1 MRKLYALLTGCVFTL
16 FAITTNANPVTPD
29 VANFTFTIDAPNNN
43 VFFTNT
49 STVGNEPGIRRA
61 YWHFGDG
68 VVQMMGPLQ
77 NTQHH
82 YQVAGTYTVCLKI
95 YRYRSNIGDSV
106 LSAQVCKTVVI
117 QTVCTA
123 DFVTLNV
130 AANPLLKYFVAQ
142 PSHNQQKKPV
152 KVCWRFGDGKDTC
165 INYPATYTGAYGV
178 SHLYGQPGNYN
189 VCVNILYDGGCRAE
203 KCKLVEVVVPD
214 SCRANFE
221 KLAVATGANP
231 LQAIFRALPWHNNN
245 KKPVRICW
253 TFGDGRDT
261 CIQYSNTFPGPYIVN
276 HTYAQAGIYEVCVK
290 ILYLGGCE
298 ARKCNSIRIE
308 SPDSCRA
315 DFERLAIIPHNNP
328 RTVVFKALPW
338 HNNNKKPA
346 RICWQFGDG
355 RDTCINY
362 TNSYTGQYTVNHTY
376 RNTGLY
382 EVCVKILYFGGCEA
396 RKCKPILVGRPDSCR
411 ADFEKIPSPNA
422 DPRRAYFKA
431 LPWHNNNKKPQ
442 KICWRFGDGQ
452 DTCINYPANY
462 TGRYGVAHNYQ
473 HRGLYEVCVKIE
485 YFGGCEARKCKEI
498 RIGER
503 PDTCRADFERIPS
516 PNADPRRAYFK
527 ALPSHNNNKKP
538 QKICWRF
545 GDGQD
550 TCINYPANY
559 TGRYG
564 VAHNYQHRGLY
575 EVCVKIEYFGGCEAR
590 KCKEIRIGERPDTC
604 RADFERIP
612 SPNADPRR
620 AYFKALPW
628 HNNNKKPQKI
638 CWRFGDGQDTCI
650 NYPANYTGQYVV
662 AHNYQH
668 RGLYE
673 VCVKIEYFGGCE
685 ARKCKNIQV
694 GERPDTCRA
703 DFERIPSPNADP
715 RRAYFKALPSHN
727 NNKKPQKICWRFGDG
742 QDTCINYPANYTGQY
757 VVAHNYQH
765 RGLYEVCVKIEYFGG
780 CEARKC
786 KEIQIGERDSCS
798 ADFERGPNPGTSP
811 LTVGLKA
818 LPWNNNNRKP
828 SRVCWQFGD
837 GRDTCINYPEN
848 YTGLY
853 NVVHRYLHPGQYEVC
868 VKIFYYGGCEARKCK
883 TIVVPPPPVNCTVRL
898 FEITPSITSLV
909 RGFMAIPSSTP
920 PSRPVRI
927 CWYFGDGEDTCIMI
941 DPQQPLPNF
950 LIRHTYPGPGLY
962 RACVKVR
969 FEGGCVAEDCKE
981 VVIRS
986 SSNICGGFMIDSM
999 MAPRTFK
1006 FKGFSIHAP
1015 NDEVISY
1022 RWTFGDGTGALG
1034 REVTHTYNHGGN
1046 YEVCL
1051 MIKTRLGC
1059 ETRIC
1064 KTVRV
1069 PGNNLPALQ
1078 LTPNPVIN
1086 VLNVAFLSTH
1096 SEQVNIKILNS
1107 LGNQVRTYV
1116 RNVNVGPNNWNVDLA
1131 TLMPGVYSFIVQS
1144 PNQLASA
1151 IFIKL

>member
-1 MRKLYALLTGCVFTL
+1 MRKLYALLAGL
-16 FAITTNANPVTPD
+16 ILSLASITNADAKNVSPD

-49 STVGNEPGIRRA
+49 SIIGSEPGARRA
-61 YWHFGDG
+61 YWSFGDG
-68 VVQMMGPLQ
+68 AVQMTGPLE

-82 YQVAGTYTVCLKI
+82 YQIAGTYNVCLKI
-95 YRYRSNIGDSV
+95 YRYRPNLGDSV

-117 QTVCTA
+117 QTVCNA
-123 DFVTLNV
+123 EFVTLNV

-142 PSHNQQKKPV
+142 PSHNQNKKPV
-152 KVCWRFGDGKDTC
+152 KICWQFGDGRDTC

-178 SHLYGQPGNYN
+178 SHLYTQPGNYN
-189 VCVNILYDGGCRAE
+189 VCVNILYDGGCHAQ
-203 KCKLVEVVVPD
+203 KCHPVEVVVPD
-214 SCRANFE
+214 SCRADFE
-221 KLAVATGANP
+221 KLAVASGANP
-231 LQAIFRALPWHNNN
+231 LHAIFRALPWHNNN

-261 CIQYSNTFPGPYIVN
+261 CIQYSNTFPGPYVVN
-276 HTYAQAGIYEVCVK
+276 HTYSHAGIYEVCVK
-290 ILYLGGCE
+290 ILYQGGCE

-315 DFERLAIIPHNNP
+315 DFERLLTTPHNNP
-328 RTVVFKALPW
+328 RSVVLKALPW

-362 TNSYTGQYTVNHTY
+362 TNSYTGPYTVNHTY
-376 RNTGLY
+376 RYTGLY

-396 RKCKPILVGRPDSCR
+396 RKCKPIQVGRPDSCR
-411 ADFEKIPSPNA
+411 ADFERIPSPNA

-462 TGRYGVAHNYQ
+462 TGQYGVAHNYQ
-473 HRGLYEVCVKIE
+473 QRGLYEVCVKIE
-485 YFGGCEARKCKEI
+485 YFGGCEARKCKNI
-498 RIGER
+498 QVGER
-503 PDTCRADFERIPS
+503 PDS
-516 PNADPRRAYFK
+516 
-527 ALPSHNNNKKP
+527 
-538 QKICWRF
+538 
-545 GDGQD
+545 
-550 TCINYPANY
+550 
-559 TGRYG
+559 
-564 VAHNYQHRGLY
+564 
-575 EVCVKIEYFGGCEAR
+575 
-590 KCKEIRIGERPDTC
+590 C

-673 VCVKIEYFGGCE
+673 VCVNILYVGGCE
-685 ARKCKNIQV
+685 ARKCH
-694 GERPDTCRA
+694 P
-703 DFERIPSPNADP
+703 
-715 RRAYFKALPSHN
+715 
-727 NNKKPQKICWRFGDG
+727 
-742 QDTCINYPANYTGQY
+742 
-757 VVAHNYQH
+757 
-765 RGLYEVCVKIEYFGG
+765 
-780 CEARKC
+780 
-786 KEIQIGERDSCS
+786 IQIGERDSCS

-818 LPWNNNNRKP
+818 IPWNNNNRKP
-828 SRVCWQFGD
+828 ARVCWQFGD

-853 NVVHRYLHPGQYEVC
+853 NVVHHYLQPGQYEVC

-883 TIVVPPPPVNCTVRL
+883 TIVVSPPQTNCTVRL

-909 RGFMAIPSSTP
+909 RGFMAIPTSTP
-920 PSRPVRI
+920 PRRPVRI

-950 LIRHTYPGPGLY
+950 VIRHTYPGPGLY

-969 FEGGCVAEDCKE
+969 FDGGCVAEDCKE
-981 VVIRS
+981 VVIRNAAS
-986 SSNICGGFMIDSM
+986 ICGGYMIDSL

-1015 NDEVISY
+1015 NDEVIGY
-1022 RWTFGDGTGALG
+1022 RWTFGDGTSATG
-1034 REVTHTYNHGGN
+1034 REVTHTYNQGGN

-1064 KTVRV
+1064 RTLRV
-1069 PGNNLPALQ
+1069 PGNNQPALQ

-1096 SEQVNIKILNS
+1096 TEQVNIKILNA

-1116 RNVNVGPNNWNVDLA
+1116 RNVNVGPNNWNVDLS
-1131 TLMPGVYSFIVQS
+1131 TLMPGVYSFIIQS

-1151 IFIKL
+1151 IFVKL